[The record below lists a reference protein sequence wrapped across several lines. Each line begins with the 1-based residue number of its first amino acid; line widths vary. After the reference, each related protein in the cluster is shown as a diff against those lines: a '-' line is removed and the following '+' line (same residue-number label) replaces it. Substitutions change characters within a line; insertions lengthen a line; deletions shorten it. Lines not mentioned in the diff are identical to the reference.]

1 MSRSAEYTFQVQHM
15 DVGFRES
22 IRFAKL
28 GAYLLHTAG
37 LNANENGFGI
47 DVLHAEQRAWVL
59 SRFAVEMTQ
68 YPKSGDF
75 FSVETWIQDF
85 GRIFTT
91 RNFCVRDASRNA
103 IGGGSSI
110 WCMIDME
117 SRKAVD
123 LRSKQEYEG
132 FATGI
137 PSPIDKP
144 IKVIVPQAEPTS
156 RHRIKYSDI
165 DFNRHTNSMKYLEWM
180 LDLFPMSVYQNQQV
194 KRMDI
199 NYVNEAVFGD
209 TVDISRIN
217 PDLDRY
223 VFGLKRGDD
232 SICNAQ
238 LMFENV
244 I

>member
-1 MSRSAEYTFQVQHM
+1 MSRSAEYLFQVQPI
-15 DVGFRES
+15 DVGFRER
-22 IRFAKL
+22 IRFVRL
-28 GAYLLHTAG
+28 GAYLLDTAG
-37 LNANENGFGI
+37 LNASENGFGI
-47 DVLHAEQRAWVL
+47 NVLHAEQRAWVL
-59 SRFAVEMTQ
+59 SRFAVEMSQ
-68 YPKSGDF
+68 YPKSGET
-75 FSVETWIQDF
+75 FSIETWIEDF

-91 RNFCVRDASRNA
+91 RNFCVRDASGEV

-144 IKVIVPQAEPTS
+144 IKVLSPQSEPIS

-180 LDLFPMSVYQNQQV
+180 LDLFPMEVYQHQQV
-194 KRMDI
+194 KRMDV

-209 TVDISRIN
+209 VVDIYRSTPELN
-217 PDLDRY
+217 RY